1 MKRKKKHYIEYDY
14 ENQIVQQ
21 YEKEEEDTV
30 LRLLKDGVISH
41 CYATKEIFAGNQLD
55 VEIYPEFTRK
65 ESASL
70 KQKLKKK
77 TKKAIKDLNDKNAR
91 KYFARLVNTNFTDD
105 DYCITLTYTP
115 ESQPQDY
122 ESAHKDI
129 TNFLRRLN
137 RQRKKQGMP
146 NAKYVYVTE
155 KKKNG
160 YHHHIIVDSQL
171 ELTMKEVN
179 LLWGKSRRNDIKLL
193 DTDEFGL
200 TGIAFYLAKDPQ
212 GRKRWGSSRGLKKPT
227 VKKNHYKFKRKDIR
241 QAISCE
247 YNLIDKLKKL
257 YPQYTFTDVDIRYN
271 EINAM
276 FYIYARLRL

>member
-1 MKRKKKHYIEYDY
+1 MRRRKKYLDYDY

-65 ESASL
+65 ESCTL

-105 DYCITLTYTP
+105 DYCITLTYTQDK
-115 ESQPQDY
+115 QPDNY
-122 ESAHKDI
+122 ELAHKDI

-137 RQRKKQGMP
+137 RKRKKQGIQ

-171 ELTMKEVN
+171 ELTMQEVN

-200 TGIAFYLAKDPQ
+200 TGIAFYLAKDPK
-212 GRKRWGSSRGLKKPT
+212 GRKRWGSSRGLKKPV
-227 VKKNHYKFKRKDIR
+227 VKKNHYKFRKKDIR
-241 QAISCE
+241 QAIICE
-247 YNLIDKLKKL
+247 YNIQDKLKKL
-257 YPQYTFTDVDIRYN
+257 YPNYTFTDVQIQYN
-271 EINAM
+271 DVNAM
-276 FYIYARLRL
+276 FYIYARMRL